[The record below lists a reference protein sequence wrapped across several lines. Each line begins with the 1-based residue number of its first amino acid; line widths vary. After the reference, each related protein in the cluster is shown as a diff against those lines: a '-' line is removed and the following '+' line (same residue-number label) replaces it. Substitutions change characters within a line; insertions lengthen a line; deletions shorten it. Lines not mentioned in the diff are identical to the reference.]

1 MLQKNKHSIP
11 NRLKHH
17 HRLAPRASL
26 SWSIAKSHVNSIVQS
41 ALTFTKKK
49 DSYSQYRF
57 ASYTHQRVS
66 KTIRV
71 TVNCCQWAKKQK
83 KNMKK
88 KKEVQIA
95 IFSWCESET
104 LKILMTKMSLFLNL
118 LFFIS
123 IAMVDCCRV
132 YKKSKKDKSSLKF
145 FELLF
150 FLLLALFFLHYRVEL
165 NLTNFQSNPTRF
177 RHKPLNALLALMICV
192 RCLFSKA
199 AEFENWFHD
208 KCDKCSFRTFSKSA

>member
-17 HRLAPRASL
+17 HRLAARASL
-26 SWSIAKSHVNSIVQS
+26 SWSIAKSPVNSIVQS

-118 LFFIS
+118 LFFIFYIHRDGWLLSSRVVS
-123 IAMVDCCRV
+123 IKSQ
-132 YKKSKKDKSSLKF
+132 KKTKAHWSFSSYFFFAARSLLSALSSRAQLDKFPK
-145 FELLF
+145 
-150 FLLLALFFLHYRVEL
+150 
-165 NLTNFQSNPTRF
+165 
-177 RHKPLNALLALMICV
+177 
-192 RCLFSKA
+192 
-199 AEFENWFHD
+199 
-208 KCDKCSFRTFSKSA
+208 